1 VDEAAA
7 REEEVEIPVQVN
19 GKLRARLTLPAG
31 SDEAAIEAAARSSPH
46 VLTSIG
52 NAEIVKVVVANRKL
66 VNIVIRPRKD
76 AS

>member
-1 VDEAAA
+1 MDEAAA

-31 SDEAAIEAAARSSPH
+31 SDEAAIEAAARSSPQ